1 MIEPRIT
8 VAVPSLNHGRFL
20 NDALRSIFS
29 QDVPVEVVVLDAGS
43 TDNSLSVIRNWKSR
57 LLWWRSRPDAGQA
70 AAINEGIA
78 RGKAPYVCWLNADD
92 MFLPGGVKKLWK
104 ALEASPEIPA
114 AYGRCWTVTAKAHK
128 ICPFITTPFWPR
140 LLTNYCFI
148 AQPAT
153 LIRRSIWESIGGLD
167 ENLHMALDYDLW
179 WRLYRRNGKLKYVRK
194 FVAATRMH
202 FETKTSRKRK
212 EHYTEAMEVVLR
224 HTGKIPIKWHLA
236 WPVMVNFRK
245 SIQKLRDSSHRKE

>member
-1 MIEPRIT
+1 MIESQIT

-29 QDVPVEVVVLDAGS
+29 QDVSVEVVVLDARS
-43 TDNSLSVIRNWKSR
+43 TDNSLSVIKEWKSH
-57 LLWWRSRPDAGQA
+57 LLWWRSSLDAGQA

-92 MFLPGGVKKLWK
+92 LLLPGGIKKLWK
-104 ALEASPEIPA
+104 VLEASPEIPA
-114 AYGRCWTVTAKAHK
+114 AYGRCWTVTEEGHK
-128 ICPFITTPFWPR
+128 ICPFITAPFWPW
-140 LLTNYCFI
+140 LLANHCFI

-153 LIRRSIWESIGGLD
+153 LIRRSAWENIGGLD

-194 FVAATRMH
+194 FIAATRMH
-202 FETKTSRKRK
+202 FETKTSKRRK

-224 HTGKIPIKWHLA
+224 HTGKIPIKWYLA
-236 WPVMVNFRK
+236 WPVMVSFRAYAHK
-245 SIQKLRDSSHRKE
+245 FRDNLRRK